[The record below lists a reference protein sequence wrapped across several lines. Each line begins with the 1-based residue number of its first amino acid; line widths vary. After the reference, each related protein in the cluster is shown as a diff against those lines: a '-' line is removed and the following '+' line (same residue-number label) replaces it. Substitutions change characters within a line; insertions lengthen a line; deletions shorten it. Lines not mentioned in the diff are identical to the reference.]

1 MVRFGVIFGLIFQS
15 LALVWCA
22 GRMPD
27 ARRAMGAETCAA
39 APAAHDAVCC
49 CEGDGESARTTT
61 NVPVP
66 AIATLPERC
75 CQCPL
80 TLSEPRV
87 PAVPDRRPGAE
98 LTRIPIELE
107 SAFVLTWPPRAVRL
121 CTSVPASI
129 HPPDFV
135 GRLACERFCRWTI

>member
-27 ARRAMGAETCAA
+27 ARSAMVVQTCAA
-39 APAAHDAVCC
+39 APVVHDSVCC
-49 CEGDGESARTTT
+49 CEGDETAATPF
-61 NVPVP
+61 NDAAP
-66 AIATLPERC
+66 AIATLPARC

-80 TLSEPRV
+80 TLEEPRV

-107 SAFVLTWPPRAVRL
+107 SMFVLTLPQRAARV
-121 CTSVPASI
+121 CSSVPASI
-129 HPPDFV
+129 FPPDFA
-135 GRLACERFCRWTI
+135 GRLACERYCRWTI